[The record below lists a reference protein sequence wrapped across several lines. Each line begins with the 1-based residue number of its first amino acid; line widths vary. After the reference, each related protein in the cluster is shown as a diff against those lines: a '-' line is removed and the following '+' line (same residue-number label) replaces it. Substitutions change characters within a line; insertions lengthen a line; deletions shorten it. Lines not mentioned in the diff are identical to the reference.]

1 MRLVIAPNAFKECL
15 SAPEVAKAMASG
27 ARKASPD
34 LEILEVPLAD
44 GGDGTTEALVSARQG
59 RFIDITVRDPLMRP
73 VPARYG

>member
-44 GGDGTTEALVSARQG
+44 GGDGWKHVLAALIGSQL
-59 RFIDITVRDPLMRP
+59 PLLP
-73 VPARYG
+73 